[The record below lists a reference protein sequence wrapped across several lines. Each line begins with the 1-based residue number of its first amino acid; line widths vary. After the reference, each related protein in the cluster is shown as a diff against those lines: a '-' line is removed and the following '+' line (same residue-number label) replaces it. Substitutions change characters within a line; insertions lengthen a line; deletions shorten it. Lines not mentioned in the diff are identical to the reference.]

1 MKIKT
6 APKYQLG
13 QTFSRE
19 GKCSLRVYGFV
30 HSGEYVLCKVLR
42 AISGSNLAEH
52 FHSSEIV
59 QGATLIIPG
68 NRKRVLISERDTGY
82 WDWTDPEDLIV
93 LKETELEELCAE
105 EMVRFLSRQVAR
117 MDHPER
123 QSRANRYAPKNA
135 R

>member
-19 GKCSLRVYGFV
+19 GKCRLQVCGFT
-30 HSGEYVLCKVLR
+30 HAGEYVLCKVLR
-42 AISGSNLAEH
+42 AVSGSSLAEH
-52 FHSSEIV
+52 FHSSEII
-59 QGATLIIPG
+59 QGAILILPG

-82 WDWTDPEDLIV
+82 WDWTNPEDLII
-93 LKETELEELCAE
+93 LKEVELDGLCAE
-105 EMVRFLSRQVAR
+105 EVVRFLSGQVAR
-117 MDHPER
+117 MHHPER

-135 R
+135 K